1 MGGVPRVERQNG
13 GDTVLT
19 GIVVFGGLAGALL
32 AFRQFKVFVLVPASL
47 LAAIGVILYS
57 RVTGEDFRATVID
70 FIVSVSSLQIG
81 YLVGAIAKEFFM
93 VAKPPEVSEELLR
106 VVRTSIGQELQA
118 VFELPRDLPPEMVEV
133 LARLD
138 DHAESVS
145 A

>member
-1 MGGVPRVERQNG
+1 MG

-19 GIVVFGGLAGALL
+19 SIVVFGGAAGALL
-32 AFRQFKVFVLVPASL
+32 AFRQFKVLVVVPASL

-81 YLVGAIAKEFFM
+81 YLVGAIAYEFFM
-93 VAKPPEVSEELLR
+93 VAKPLEASELHR
-106 VVRTSIGQELQA
+106 VVRTSIGQGLQA